1 MNDSTP
7 ELPFWRST
15 LRTFKMV
22 AWSFFGIRKR
32 SGFHEDAMQVKPVQL
47 VLVGVVSGICFVIG
61 LVVVVNL
68 IV

>member
-1 MNDSTP
+1 MSEVSQ

-32 SGFHEDAMQVKPVQL
+32 SGFQEDAMQVKPVQL
-47 VLVGVVSGICFVIG
+47 VLVGVVSGVFFVIG

>member
-1 MNDSTP
+1 MSEGTSA
-7 ELPFWRST
+7 LPFWRST

-32 SGFHEDAMQVKPVQL
+32 SEFHQDAMQVKPVQL

>member
-1 MNDSTP
+1 MSEGTSA
-7 ELPFWRST
+7 LPFWRST

-32 SGFHEDAMQVKPVQL
+32 SEFHQDAMQVKPVHL
-47 VLVGVVSGICFVIG
+47 VLVGVVSGICFVVG
-61 LVVVVNL
+61 LIVVVNL

>member
-1 MNDSTP
+1 MT
-7 ELPFWRST
+7 EEVKAVPFWLST

-32 SGFHEDAMQVKPVQL
+32 SEFHKEATQANPVQL
-47 VLVGVVSGICFVIG
+47 VLVGVVSGLLFVMG
-61 LVVVVNL
+61 LIVVVNL